1 MCPDRKSKGVAWVS
15 FGYDL
20 PISFRVLSMT
30 VAVTMNSKFIAA
42 GLQGLQDFKIA
53 TAETCGQDTEVPEI
67 IL

>member
-1 MCPDRKSKGVAWVS
+1 MS